1 MMLLLN
7 TLTTVC
13 IGLLIGT
20 EFAVSAFI
28 NPVLWKLEE
37 RRRHERSVYLQPNW
51 GRSCLFGMR
60 SVSCFCL
67 SKRLSTAMD
76 PANHSWLLPV

>member
-51 GRSCLFGMR
+51 GRSCLFGTLGL
-60 SVSCFCL
+60 VL
-67 SKRLSTAMD
+67 LLVETVVHGKD